1 MPEIDKD
8 FCFCYENGNSQ
19 QRQAAY
25 KYYGQNEPGGVDAWG
40 FDNQSIIFLDT
51 NVLLK
56 TYFLSKIER
65 KSVVNFIV
73 NNKDRIVIASQ
84 VDKEYQKHRLE
95 YISGYDK
102 QLTQLKKDT
111 KGIIDSCLKSLKGEA
126 INQIKSLANNH
137 LLKYDFSEEFQTLN
151 KIMGDMQA
159 YIDCLKE
166 NRENIISAL
175 QNFQESINNHL
186 RSDTSNDAM
195 YMEDELL
202 DAISQ
207 CTILPSL
214 TELELKNIKEIY
226 DECLV
231 VFDKKKT
238 EGIGRYKYAFPG
250 CGDRKKDEQEDRLK
264 ESDMVIYHE
273 MLKYMKQNDT
283 NVIFLTFDLAKGDW
297 VPGRGYNEVFLHY
310 IENQYAKTGHVAY
323 VKSGDELPLM
333 FGNEPKCEDED
344 SDGDD
349 FLYTINNLEEVDLF
363 GEKDRSDKETDKVET
378 EGTTMNEQ
386 KPNVDGACESHKN
399 FRKIDENR
407 FMSELQTCSK
417 WASQYGAGFVG
428 RDYFIYGLLGRQKH
442 FEFNQSRLVLKS
454 LVESGKIIES
464 VGDNGDAT
472 IKISK

>member
-1 MPEIDKD
+1 MQEIDKE

-25 KYYGQNEPGGVDAWG
+25 KYYEQNDPGSIDVWG
-40 FDNQSIIFLDT
+40 YDNQTVIFLDT

-65 KSVVNFIV
+65 KSVVKFIV

-95 YISGYDK
+95 FISGYDK
-102 QLTQLKKDT
+102 QLTQLKNDT
-111 KGIIDSCLKSLKGEA
+111 NGIIDSCLKSLNGKV

-137 LLKYDFSEEFQTLN
+137 LLKYDFSVEFQTLN
-151 KIMGDMQA
+151 KILGDMQA

-166 NRENIISAL
+166 DRENIISAL

-186 RSDTSNDAM
+186 SPETSNVAM

-214 TELELKNIKEIY
+214 TEPELKNIKEKY
-226 DECLV
+226 DECLAI
-231 VFDKKKT
+231 FDKEKG
-238 EGIGRYKYAFPG
+238 EGMGRYKYAFPG
-250 CGDRKKDEQEDRLK
+250 CGDRKKDEKEGRLK
-264 ESDMVIYHE
+264 ESDLVIYHE
-273 MLKYMKQNDT
+273 MLKYMKQNDN
-283 NVIFLTFDLAKGDW
+283 NVVFLTFDLAKGDW

-310 IENQYAKTGHVAY
+310 IENQFAKTGHVAY

-333 FGNEPKCEDED
+333 FGSEPKCEDED
-344 SDGDD
+344 SDSDD
-349 FLYTINNLEEVDLF
+349 ILYTINNLVEVDLF
-363 GEKDRSDKETDKVET
+363 GEKGCSNNETDRIET
-378 EGTTMNEQ
+378 QATTINEQ
-386 KPNVDGACESHKN
+386 KPNVDAFYESHKK
-399 FRKIDENR
+399 FRKIDANR

-417 WASQYGAGFVG
+417 WASKYGAGFVG
-428 RDYFIYGLLGRQKH
+428 RDYFIYGILGRQKH

-454 LVESGKIIES
+454 LVESGRITES
-464 VGDNGDAT
+464 IGDNGDAT